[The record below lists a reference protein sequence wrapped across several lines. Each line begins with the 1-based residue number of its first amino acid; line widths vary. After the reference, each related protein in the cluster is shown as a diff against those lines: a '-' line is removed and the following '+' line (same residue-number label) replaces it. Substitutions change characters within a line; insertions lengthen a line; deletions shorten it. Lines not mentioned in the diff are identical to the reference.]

1 MSEKNKDKYHTLDC
15 SQNDDDGDVTTDEEI
30 DQVDNKQK
38 KKVGDAKQTNQKSAT
53 STKKT
58 KTKSTKKP
66 FAFITK
72 LRSYVPRNNYKTV
85 EDDDETSSPKKKTT
99 KEVVADG
106 E

>member
-15 SQNDDDGDVTTDEEI
+15 SQNDDDCDITTEEEI
-30 DQVDNKQK
+30 DQVENKQK
-38 KKVGDAKQTNQKSAT
+38 PQAEDPKETHQQSAT

-58 KTKSTKKP
+58 KTKSSKKP